1 MSVKHSTAPGDVD
14 VIGTTRMSNGAWGKH
29 HVVPL
34 KRGTWVDRPGR
45 RHYQNEMAKRALREM
60 PREGR

>member
-14 VIGTTRMSNGAWGKH
+14 VIGEASNKRGGRW
-29 HVVPL
+29 VTVPI

-45 RHYQNEMAKRALREM
+45 RHYQNEMAKRAAARL
-60 PREGR
+60 PRKD